1 MRRLRGVRLL
11 TLAVAVSCLVLLLA
25 SCGGRD
31 DPQAASSGN
40 SGTASSSTPSTGT
53 PTSGTAA
60 PGGALAA
67 PAGYTKQQLI
77 FNDQFSGTQLDTS
90 KWNSYEGAQGERWDD
105 HGSLLYPYSGPNTPI
120 TDEAAMFAPSHVSVD
135 DGLTLTA
142 SRNTGPSASL
152 FPWISGVVTTEG
164 KFSLPSSGWYVQV
177 LAKMPDQSQGMWPA
191 IWFLPGVSG
200 TPYNELDGY
209 EGGWIGAAPNETM
222 HSDYFSDQGQQQNAY
237 SVGADVAAGY
247 HLYGFR
253 FVPGQSITAYFDGR
267 QVWQVSASN
276 GVTITPEPYEII
288 IELQVAT
295 QELSDHTVPIQT
307 TPSASMEV
315 AEVQAY
321 S

>member
-1 MRRLRGVRLL
+1 MLK
-11 TLAVAVSCLVLLLA
+11 LAVGVSCLVLLLT
-25 SCGGRD
+25 SCGSNG
-31 DPQAASSGN
+31 DPQAASGGN
-40 SGTASSSTPSTGT
+40 SGTARSSTPTSET
-53 PTSGTAA
+53 PTSGTTA
-60 PGGALAA
+60 PSASLAA

-77 FNDQFSGTQLDTS
+77 FDDQFSGTELDAS
-90 KWNSYEGAQGERWDD
+90 KWNSYVGAQGERWDD
-105 HGSLLYPYSGPNTPI
+105 HGSLLFPYSGPNTPI
-120 TDEAAMFAPSHVSVD
+120 TNEAAMFGPSQVSVD
-135 DGLTLTA
+135 NGLTLTA
-142 SRNTGPSASL
+142 SRNTGSYASL
-152 FPWISGVVTTEG
+152 FPWISGGVTTEG
-164 KFSLPSSGWYVQV
+164 KFSLPSTGWYVQV

-209 EGGWIGAAPNETM
+209 EGGWIGADPNETM
-222 HSDYFSDQGQQQNAY
+222 HSDYFSAEGQQQNAY

-247 HLYGFR
+247 HVYGFH

-267 QVWQVSASN
+267 QVWEVSASN

-295 QELSDHTVPIQT
+295 EETSDHTVPIQT

>member
-1 MRRLRGVRLL
+1 VLKVTVG
-11 TLAVAVSCLVLLLA
+11 VSCLVLVLT
-25 SCGGRD
+25 SCGSHG
-31 DPQAASSGN
+31 DPQAASGGN
-40 SGTASSSTPSTGT
+40 SGTSSSSTPTSGT
-53 PTSGTAA
+53 PTSGTTAQRA
-60 PGGALAA
+60 ALAA

-77 FNDQFSGTQLDTS
+77 FDDQFSGTQLDAS
-90 KWNSYEGAQGERWDD
+90 KWNAYEGAQGERWND
-105 HGSLLYPYSGPNTPI
+105 HGSLPYPDSGPNTPI
-120 TDEAAMFAPSHVSVD
+120 TDEAAMFAPSQVSVD

-142 SRNTGPSASL
+142 SRNTASSASL
-152 FPWISGVVTTEG
+152 FPWVSGVVTTEG
-164 KFSLPSSGWYVQV
+164 KFSLPSTGWYVQV

-209 EGGWIGAAPNETM
+209 EGGWLGADPNETM

-237 SVGADVAAGY
+237 NVGADVSAGY
-247 HLYGFR
+247 HVYGFR
-253 FVPGQSITAYFDGR
+253 FVPGQSITAYFDGQ
-267 QVWQVSASN
+267 QVWQVSASD

-295 QELSDHTVPIQT
+295 QELSDHTVPTQT